1 MLPSQWASS
10 GHKRTKLHWI
20 HRGTAFQTSAKG
32 ADVDHDV
39 YFARESLQDG
49 LRRAVQTEQ
58 TVNHNEA
65 VCVQSVDVCWTSL
78 SPLTFFLFCFFSFL
92 RRFGC
97 SFRIPWPSFA
107 ILAFLSMSKLYQTS
121 KLCPLDTVHGRIWR
135 YLEDCKYCWNR
146 CAICA
151 ATGPTWQTP
160 GGKPREDWKGERSA
174 THEVM
179 AVMAVMAVS
188 GSPKLSETRNLL
200 WKPVDSS
207 ENRIDRC
214 RQIEVESEVSDSWK
228 CARQHVFGRLMGRL
242 HRCRTTEVGWTWVDL

>member
-1 MLPSQWASS
+1 MLPSRWASS

-78 SPLTFFLFCFFSFL
+78 SPLTFFFVFFLSFAVL
-92 RRFGC
+92 VVPFA
-97 SFRIPWPSFA
+97 SFRLFGLSFH
-107 ILAFLSMSKLYQTS
+107 IFHVQTV
-121 KLCPLDTVHGRIWR
+121 PFGVNAH
-135 YLEDCKYCWNR
+135 LEDCKYCWNC

-160 GGKPREDWKGERSA
+160 GSHGYTGYRTGKDARCCKDWKGERNA
-174 THEVM
+174 T
-179 AVMAVMAVS
+179 
-188 GSPKLSETRNLL
+188 
-200 WKPVDSS
+200 D
-207 ENRIDRC
+207 
-214 RQIEVESEVSDSWK
+214 
-228 CARQHVFGRLMGRL
+228 
-242 HRCRTTEVGWTWVDL
+242 

>member
-78 SPLTFFLFCFFSFL
+78 SPLTFFCFFLSFAVL
-92 RRFGC
+92 VVPFA
-97 SFRIPWPSFA
+97 SFRIPGHLSQFWPFFPCPNC
-107 ILAFLSMSKLYQTS
+107 IKLPNCALWTRS
-121 KLCPLDTVHGRIWR
+121 TVASGDIWRTANIAGTVVQFVLQRGLHGKPQAGNHGR
-135 YLEDCKYCWNR
+135 
-146 CAICA
+146 
-151 ATGPTWQTP
+151 TGKANAVRHMKQT
-160 GGKPREDWKGERSA
+160 
-174 THEVM
+174 

-188 GSPKLSETRNLL
+188 WTLRNSPKLATYFGNLWIVL
-200 WKPVDSS
+200 RTELTDV
-207 ENRIDRC
+207 DRC
-214 RQIEVESEVSDSWK
+214 
-228 CARQHVFGRLMGRL
+228 
-242 HRCRTTEVGWTWVDL
+242 

>member
-78 SPLTFFLFCFFSFL
+78 SPLTFFCFVFF
-92 RRFGC
+92 F
-97 SFRIPWPSFA
+97 PSPFW
-107 ILAFLSMSKLYQTS
+107 LFLSHPLAIFRNFGLSFHVQTVS
-121 KLCPLDTVHGRIWR
+121 NFQTVPFGHGPRLH
-135 YLEDCKYCWNR
+135 LEDCKYCWNR

-214 RQIEVESEVSDSWK
+214 RQIEVESEVSDS
-228 CARQHVFGRLMGRL
+228 
-242 HRCRTTEVGWTWVDL
+242 

>member
-1 MLPSQWASS
+1 MLPSRWASS

-78 SPLTFFLFCFFSFL
+78 SPLTFFFVLFFSFL

-97 SFRIPWPSFA
+97 SFRILSPFWPFFPYFPCPNCALWGQCASGGLQILLELLCNLCCNGAYMANPRQPWV
-107 ILAFLSMSKLYQTS
+107 YR
-121 KLCPLDTVHGRIWR
+121 V
-135 YLEDCKYCWNR
+135 
-146 CAICA
+146 
-151 ATGPTWQTP
+151 
-160 GGKPREDWKGERSA
+160 
-174 THEVM
+174 
-179 AVMAVMAVS
+179 
-188 GSPKLSETRNLL
+188 
-200 WKPVDSS
+200 
-207 ENRIDRC
+207 
-214 RQIEVESEVSDSWK
+214 
-228 CARQHVFGRLMGRL
+228 
-242 HRCRTTEVGWTWVDL
+242 

>member
-78 SPLTFFLFCFFSFL
+78 SPLTFFCFVFF
-92 RRFGC
+92 F
-97 SFRIPWPSFA
+97 PSPFW
-107 ILAFLSMSKLYQTS
+107 LFLSHPFASLGHLSQFWPFFPCPNCIKLPNCALWTRS
-121 KLCPLDTVHGRIWR
+121 TVASGDIWRTANIAGTVVQFVLQRGLHGKPQAGNHGR
-135 YLEDCKYCWNR
+135 
-146 CAICA
+146 
-151 ATGPTWQTP
+151 TGKANAVRHMKQT
-160 GGKPREDWKGERSA
+160 
-174 THEVM
+174 

-188 GSPKLSETRNLL
+188 WTLRNSPKLATYFG
-200 WKPVDSS
+200 KPVDSS

-214 RQIEVESEVSDSWK
+214 
-228 CARQHVFGRLMGRL
+228 
-242 HRCRTTEVGWTWVDL
+242 